1 VKFFTLPAEGNTHA
15 RAGEGFRGALEVH
28 LRELTSFGAEFV
40 GLLDME
46 GISCSLLYLQAL

>member
-1 VKFFTLPAEGNTHA
+1 MKFFTLPAEGNTHA
-15 RAGEGFRGALEVH
+15 RAGEGFRGAMEVH